1 MIHMV
6 GTYNGAAIDSSFIFS
21 KTGTGNSRNY
31 YFLNNGANFLL
42 FNIVKRERFKNLSSK
57 NITIDGLAKFGVG
70 PLIPHVENSLFGQKN
85 DSKFQFGGWNTGA
98 EYVVRSTF
106 YKKLYLEFSGKLDY
120 AMYYNL
126 NVYQGNARQNF
137 GTLEFILS
145 FGYNIP
151 MGPKIPAATH

>member
-1 MIHMV
+1 MSGKH
-6 GTYNGAAIDSSFIFS
+6 
-21 KTGTGNSRNY
+21 
-31 YFLNNGANFLL
+31 
-42 FNIVKRERFKNLSSK
+42 
-57 NITIDGLAKFGVG
+57 ITLDGLTKFGIG

-85 DSKFQFGGWNTGA
+85 ESKFQFGGWNTGA
-98 EYVVRSTF
+98 EYVLRSTF

-120 AMYYNL
+120 AAYYNL

-151 MGPKIPAATH
+151 MGPKIPSAAH